1 MKELNFVQIMRK
13 YGLKASV
20 RYLGGPYEVEI
31 ATPTAKYRR
40 VILAYIDLDEIL
52 EEARLK
58 CDQPLVQAITEAK
71 IHTWEELFGP
81 SWTH

>member
-1 MKELNFVQIMRK
+1 MRRLNFVQIARK

-20 RYLGGPYEVEI
+20 RYLDGPCEVEI

-40 VILAYIDLDEIL
+40 AVLAYIDLDEIL
-52 EEARLK
+52 EEASLK
-58 CDQPLVQAITEAK
+58 CDMPLVQAITEAK
-71 IHTWEELFGP
+71 RHTWEELFGP